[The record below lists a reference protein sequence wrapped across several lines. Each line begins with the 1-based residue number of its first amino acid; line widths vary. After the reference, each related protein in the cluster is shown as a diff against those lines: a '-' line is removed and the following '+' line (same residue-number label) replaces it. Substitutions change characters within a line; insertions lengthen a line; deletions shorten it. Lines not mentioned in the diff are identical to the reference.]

1 MKVLILEE
9 YYKGNDA
16 LQVLVDAVW
25 EGALAAG
32 HEARI
37 LEVNDYTLIPCHGCL
52 MCGFDSPCVLS
63 DDMDDLKEKIL
74 KADAVV
80 FASSPTDR
88 GLSPQL
94 FALASRF
101 IYFTQELRRKKLR
114 STGTRTGGFQQAARP
129 LHVPDRAA
137 GAERQG
143 APPRAGLPDARRSD
157 GYGVPGKGKCPR
169 PGPLIGSLCRKTL
182 FVRIAADKKRFLLL
196 RTAGSDGRRGTNR
209 GILPWPHPYSWES
222 RLPA

>member
-63 DDMDDLKEKIL
+63 DDMDDLKEEIL

-114 STGTRTGGFQQAARP
+114 SALISAAPEPALEGFSRLLARYTSLTGQLALSDRGRLLVPGCRMPEDLTGTEYLEKANALGR
-129 LHVPDRAA
+129 
-137 GAERQG
+137 
-143 APPRAGLPDARRSD
+143 GL
-157 GYGVPGKGKCPR
+157 
-169 PGPLIGSLCRKTL
+169 
-182 FVRIAADKKRFLLL
+182 
-196 RTAGSDGRRGTNR
+196 
-209 GILPWPHPYSWES
+209 
-222 RLPA
+222 